1 MKWDLSRFF
10 LIFLM
15 LWLMKGFLLYL
26 VDKSG
31 IIIENHCHPS
41 KFFQKKIESMADED
55 LSKLKID
62 RSAKMLPR
70 IRWRKGLYWGGA
82 AILLALSGLYAGGVI
97 RPSASVQVV
106 TVSQVYPSQT
116 FTLLNASGYVGYVVP
131 QRKAAVASKI
141 TRRLVSL
148 MVEEG
153 NQIKQGQIIARLE
166 NDDTLASRDQA
177 LANRK
182 VAEANLAEAKA
193 ELNIAT
199 LTYGRNK
206 RLLER
211 QIVSKSEYDNAE
223 ARYKHAR
230 AAVAAAEAAIG
241 ASTAVLR
248 GATVALDYS
257 LIRAPFD
264 AVVLTK
270 NADIGDI
277 VTPFAAVATAKA
289 AVVTIADMNS
299 LQVEVDVSETNIVG
313 IRVGQACDIQLDAL
327 PAIRFRGEVY
337 TIVPTV
343 DRTKA
348 TVLVKV
354 RFLDKDPRM
363 LPDMSAKVSFL
374 SRNLKT
380 EERKPRL
387 AVNGSALVGKTDQT
401 RVFVLQGNHV
411 QETSVQTGVKLGDMI
426 EIISGLKSGDRVVIN
441 PPKGM
446 KNGTKIKIAER

>member
-1 MKWDLSRFF
+1 MDEMGFVKIFF
-10 LIFLM
+10 IFFM

-31 IIIENHCHPS
+31 IIIENPCHPS

-62 RSAKMLPR
+62 RSAKALPR
-70 IRWRKGLYWGGA
+70 KRWRKGLYWGGA
-82 AILLALSGLYAGGVI
+82 AVLLLALSGLYAGGVI

-116 FTLLNASGYVGYVVP
+116 FTLLNASGYVVP

-141 TRRLVSL
+141 TGRLVSL

-193 ELNIAT
+193 ELSIAT

-223 ARYKHAR
+223 ARYKRAQ
-230 AAVAAAEAAIG
+230 AAVAAAKAAIG

-277 VTPFAAVATAKA
+277 VTPLGAATNAKA
-289 AVVTIADMNS
+289 AVVTIADMHS
-299 LQVEVDVSETNIVG
+299 LQVEADVSESNLGLIKA
-313 IRVGQACDIQLDAL
+313 GQPCEIQLDAI
-327 PAIRFRGEVY
+327 PDTRFAGVVHM
-337 TIVPTV
+337 IVPTA
-343 DRTKA
+343 DRSKA
-348 TVLVKV
+348 SVMVKI
-354 RFLDKDPRM
+354 RFLQPDPRI
-363 LPDMSAKVSFL
+363 LPEMSAKVAFL
-374 SRNLKT
+374 SRPVKEAEQRRRT
-380 EERKPRL
+380 
-387 AVNGSALVGKTDQT
+387 AVHHLALVKRGKQQSLFILQDDHVKET
-401 RVFVLQGNHV
+401 VVLTG
-411 QETSVQTGVKLGDMI
+411 ETFGDMI
-426 EIISGLKSGDRVVIN
+426 EILSGAKAGDRVVMK
-441 PPKGM
+441 PDQL
-446 KNGTKIKIAER
+446 KNGAKNKIAEK